1 MEFFG
6 RGDPMSVKTM
16 RSLSTLS
23 VLCCVALLL
32 AGCGREASF
41 ASAEKVRTQKV
52 RAFCYQYLP

>member
-52 RAFCYQYLP
+52 RAF